1 MNPDFEWH
9 GEETYLDNAATTA
22 LDDAVV
28 AAMRPYFEERYGNPE
43 TVYRLGREAKRAV
56 EASRA
61 VIADCLKCKPEE
73 LFFTSGGTEA
83 NNWAIKGISRGHGQ
97 EGIIVSAIEHPSVM
111 EQAKWMCQD
120 APYFEIPVDQF
131 GTIDLGRLEEELATG
146 KYVLVSVQ
154 YGNNEIGTVQ
164 PVKKVAEL
172 CRKHA
177 ALFHCDAVQAFGK
190 VVFDVDD
197 IGADMISISAHKIHG
212 PMGVGALYI
221 KSGTVLEPLLHGG
234 GHEDGMRSGT
244 LAVPEIVGS
253 SRKWFA
259 GSCARSLEC
268 VCQRGQLVQ
277 QRREGRMCW
286 KRLAV
291 LKRLCFLHC
300 G

>member
-1 MNPDFEWH
+1 
-9 GEETYLDNAATTA
+9 
-22 LDDAVV
+22 
-28 AAMRPYFEERYGNPE
+28 
-43 TVYRLGREAKRAV
+43 
-56 EASRA
+56 
-61 VIADCLKCKPEE
+61 
-73 LFFTSGGTEA
+73 
-83 NNWAIKGISRGHGQ
+83 
-97 EGIIVSAIEHPSVM
+97 M
-111 EQAKWMCQD
+111 EPAKWMCQD

-244 LAVPEIVGS
+244 LAVPEIVGFGKAADIACEAILFHMPRIS
-253 SRKWFA
+253 GVVDWLAAQSALMLSAQRNGHPTVRLPHILSITIPGIESEVVCGIMCSKFGMCLSA
-259 GSCARSLEC
+259 GSACSTEKRRSHVLEAI
-268 VCQRGQLVQ
+268 
-277 QRREGRMCW
+277 GRPEA
-286 KRLAV
+286 AV
-291 LKRLCFLHC
+291 LSTLRISLSRFNTIKDAQMLIGRLQAAKVDSEKRELI
-300 G
+300 